1 MIKKYD
7 VSGMTDEEASSYLL
21 KLANETSQH
30 DIESFSI
37 LFECIRF
44 NQHRLVSIVR
54 KESGAYVKKYLKL
67 CAEIKKRCLLPK
79 KKCLLNQFYNHRSYV
94 VHDIFFNRNFDDE
107 DLKKWFEE
115 GQRLNLRLLVEIR
128 KRTTIYGE
136 ILQS

>member
-7 VSGMTDEEASSYLL
+7 ISGMNDKEISSHLL
-21 KLANETSQH
+21 KLAKKTPQHGIET
-30 DIESFSI
+30 FSI

-44 NQHRLVSIVR
+44 NQHRLLSLVTT
-54 KESGAYVKKYLKL
+54 ESDSNIKKYKKL
-67 CAEIKKRCLLPK
+67 CAEIRKHCLLSK

-94 VHDIFFNRNFDDE
+94 IHDIIFNRKFSDE

-115 GQRLNLRLLVEIR
+115 GQKLNLRLLVEIE
-128 KRTTIYGE
+128 KKTTLYGE